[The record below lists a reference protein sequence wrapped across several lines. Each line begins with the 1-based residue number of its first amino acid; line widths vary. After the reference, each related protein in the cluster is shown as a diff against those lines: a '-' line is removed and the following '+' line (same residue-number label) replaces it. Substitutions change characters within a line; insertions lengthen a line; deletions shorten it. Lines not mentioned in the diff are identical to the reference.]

1 MKPLTRP
8 WGDYLMMN
16 RIGCSLFYC
25 MKDVNKD
32 RKRNIFALILQEL
45 YFCKNNNNKK
55 KATTSKGLKSLLM
68 DSLVQL
74 NCTKLLSIGGKIKF
88 KRAELTQMD
97 TLV

>member
-55 KATTSKGLKSLLM
+55 KQ
-68 DSLVQL
+68 QL
-74 NCTKLLSIGGKIKF
+74 RRG
-88 KRAELTQMD
+88 
-97 TLV
+97 

>member
-1 MKPLTRP
+1 
-8 WGDYLMMN
+8 
-16 RIGCSLFYC
+16 

-88 KRAELTQMD
+88 KRAELTHMD